1 MFTTAVLMQ
10 SIACPHCQLNQFPSK
25 TGECLRCHKPTRI
38 SYFALDVPR
47 YAAARSAVS
56 VNQIRPLMGRVLR
69 IMRSRRGLNQELLSR
84 SSRVSRGQVS
94 RFDSGAA
101 CPSLS
106 SLLRIAATL
115 GIDQLVIQTRDT
127 NQIS

>member
-1 MFTTAVLMQ
+1 
-10 SIACPHCQLNQFPSK
+10 
-25 TGECLRCHKPTRI
+25 
-38 SYFALDVPR
+38 
-47 YAAARSAVS
+47 
-56 VNQIRPLMGRVLR
+56 
-69 IMRSRRGLNQELLSR
+69 MRSRRGLNQELLSR